1 MIEISIIYLLSLSY
15 DDDNK
20 DKHGDNY
27 KDGSH
32 SNDDDD
38 DDDDENATYWY
49 IEKYNS
55 SHISIRFIMK
65 WIKHTF
71 DTFQIHVKQLNL
83 ILVMRRFLP

>member
-1 MIEISIIYLLSLSY
+1 MKISIIYLLSLSY

-20 DKHGDNY
+20 DKHGFNY

-32 SNDDDD
+32 TN
-38 DDDDENATYWY
+38 DDDDENATYCY

-55 SHISIRFIMK
+55 SHLSIWFIMK

-71 DTFQIHVKQLNL
+71 DTFQIHV
-83 ILVMRRFLP
+83 

>member
-1 MIEISIIYLLSLSY
+1 MYLLSLSY

-38 DDDDENATYWY
+38 ENATYCY

-65 WIKHTF
+65 
-71 DTFQIHVKQLNL
+71 
-83 ILVMRRFLP
+83 

>member
-1 MIEISIIYLLSLSY
+1 MYLLSLSY

-38 DDDDENATYWY
+38 DENATYWY

-65 WIKHTF
+65 
-71 DTFQIHVKQLNL
+71 
-83 ILVMRRFLP
+83 